1 MSEEPELDDE
11 MVIALSDYLDGA
23 LSPEQRA
30 SVATKIA
37 EQPEWKRAHD
47 DMVETRKLVSGMHK
61 ARAPETFAQDVTDTI
76 HKRSAGR
83 FFGRKTF
90 GDRVPVGALLV
101 VALVMLVILG
111 YIMWSSQTGS
121 LKRDHGGRPHPSDQE
136 LVPKP

>member
-1 MSEEPELDDE
+1 MSDEPELDDE
-11 MVIALSDYLDGA
+11 MVIALSDYLDGT

-30 SVATKIA
+30 SVAAKIA

-61 ARAPETFAQDVTDTI
+61 ARAPESFAQDVTDTI

-83 FFGRKTF
+83 FFASKTF
-90 GDRVPVGALLV
+90 GDRVPVGALV
-101 VALVMLVILG
+101 IVALLILAIVG

-121 LKRDHGGRPHPSDQE
+121 LKRDHSGRPHPTDQE